1 MKNYEV
7 VVGNIGSVHKGNNPI
22 EANKEYGNWK
32 LHSDSGFGRAAG
44 EPVTLF
50 VDGEIKWEHPGT
62 NSTAPE

>member
-7 VVGNIGSVHKGNNPI
+7 VVGNIGTVHTGL
-22 EANKEYGNWK
+22 ANKWCGEYK
-32 LHSDSGFGRAAG
+32 RQSDSGVGRAAG